1 MKADKGLAGGWPELE
16 ECRRR
21 INEIDQ
27 RLLELI
33 NRRQET
39 AKRIGGIKLASG
51 LEVIDPAR
59 EQEVLRSL
67 ESQAGPHLSPQAIRA
82 IYSEIISASRA
93 VQEPLS
99 AAYLGPEATF
109 SHQAAL
115 AFFGRSTRLKP
126 TETIEEVFGL
136 VEKGASHLGIVPIEN
151 SFEGS
156 VNITLDLFYKYDL
169 KIGAETFLRIR
180 NHLLT
185 RAGSLSDVRKIV
197 SHPMPIAQCRSW
209 IRAHLPGASIQEV
222 SSTSQAARMAAQDPE
237 SAAIGSRL
245 SAETYGLNILEE
257 GIEDQPYNVTRF
269 LIIHCKLHKERIVCC
284 SLSKLVSKLI
294 GFDESVSFSNAIGQ
308 KNDLFEFGNKTLTIV
323 CFNNP
328 LKRSP
333 KTIFVFNFQFYKLC
347 ITDVE
352 VVHFRNF
359 IAVVISK
366 RNRVL
371 KHL

>member
-209 IRAHLPGASIQEV
+209 IRAHLPGASIHEV

-269 LIIHCKLHKERIVCC
+269 LIIGKKDAGLTGDDKTSILFFLPHVPGSLHKALEALAAKNVNMTRIQSRPMRLRNWEYLFFV
-284 SLSKLVSKLI
+284 
-294 GFDESVSFSNAIGQ
+294 
-308 KNDLFEFGNKTLTIV
+308 DLEGHAETQNVKEALEEME
-323 CFNNP
+323 
-328 LKRSP
+328 KRC
-333 KTIFVFNFQFYKLC
+333 IFM
-347 ITDVE
+347 
-352 VVHFRNF
+352 
-359 IAVVISK
+359 K
-366 RNRVL
+366 RL
-371 KHL
+371 GSYPSGGEPWD